1 MFKKARNIY
10 LINAI
15 VLFAMAFIMPI
26 FLIIMAIINPENL
39 KIGEVIGYSF
49 FAIIIFGIAGAIN
62 IALFISEKSE
72 EEKKNKGIKELE
84 EELKDKQEE

>member
-15 VLFAMAFIMPI
+15 VLFAMALIMPI

-72 EEKKNKGIKELE
+72 EEKKDKGIKELE
-84 EELKDKQEE
+84 QELKDKQE